1 MRFNIAAPTAV
12 PVGPTVPESSTLALL
27 GAAVA
32 VLAAVKKR
40 KQ

>member
-1 MRFNIAAPTAV
+1 M
-12 PVGPTVPESSTLALL
+12 PESSTLALL